1 MTSSRKIQIL
11 NEVYKN
17 HSGKTWRKEFDIIID
32 MVESNSTVLDLGC
45 GDGSLGEELMK
56 RKKCK
61 VFGIDISEVAVK
73 HARRKGIDAR
83 VGNLEEPL
91 DFEDNSFEY
100 VILCDVLEHLFD
112 PLFTLKEAFRVSK
125 KYVIVAFPNFAYFK
139 SSLEL
144 LFFGIFPKSPLF
156 GYDWY
161 NSQHI
166 RLFSYKDFLKA
177 LKDLNFNVR
186 IVERKYI
193 SSKMFPKILVK
204 FFPNLF
210 ASICVLKIDK
220 LNFDI
225 NRIKGYKFD
234 I

>member
-73 HARRKGIDAR
+73 HARRKGINAR

-139 SSLEL
+139 SRLEL

-186 IVERKYI
+186 IVRRGYI
-193 SSKMFPKILVK
+193 SNNIIPK
-204 FFPNLF
+204 FFLRIASNLL
-210 ASICVLKIDK
+210 AGVCVLKLEKYLFNYERVIQ
-220 LNFDI
+220 
-225 NRIKGYKFD
+225 YKFD
-234 I
+234 V

>member
-1 MTSSRKIQIL
+1 MTSSRKIQLL
-11 NEVYKN
+11 NEVYKD
-17 HSGKTWRKEFDIIID
+17 HSGRTWRKEFDIIID
-32 MVESNSTVLDLGC
+32 MVENNSTVLDLGC

-61 VFGIDISEVAVK
+61 VIGLDISEVAVE

-91 DFEDNSFEY
+91 DFDDNSFDY

-139 SSLEL
+139 SRLEL

-156 GYDWY
+156 GYNWY

-166 RLFSYKDFLKA
+166 KLFSYKDFLIA

-186 IVERKYI
+186 IVKKEYI
-193 SSKMFPKILVK
+193 SNNIIPK
-204 FFPNLF
+204 FFLRIASNLL
-210 ASICVLKIDK
+210 AGVCVLKLEK
-220 LNFDI
+220 YLFNYE
-225 NRIKGYKFD
+225 KVSKYKFD
-234 I
+234 V

>member
-1 MTSSRKIQIL
+1 MSERKIQIL
-11 NEVYKN
+11 NEAYKER
-17 HSGKTWRKEFDIIID
+17 SGKTWRKEFNIIID

-139 SSLEL
+139 SRLEV

-186 IVERKYI
+186 IVRKEYI
-193 SSKMFPKILVK
+193 SNNIIPK
-204 FFPNLF
+204 FFLRIAPNLF
-210 ASICVLKIDK
+210 ASICVLKFEKYLFNNEKVIRYR
-220 LNFDI
+220 FDV
-225 NRIKGYKFD
+225 
-234 I
+234 